1 MGEWRCRETGE
12 TLVAARLISERKTE
26 CERGDKYGRIAF
38 ANTMYFEAIQWIYD
52 AVRYILPQPAL
63 KQPDTITRLKNGRIR
78 EVETVS
84 VNGTIGYMY
93 GRIAFAN
100 TMYLFLRIVTRQ

>member
-38 ANTMYFEAIQWIYD
+38 ANTMCFEAIQWVYD

-63 KQPDTITRLKNGRIR
+63 KQPDTITRLKNCRSR
-78 EVETVS
+78 EAET
-84 VNGTIGYMY
+84 VNGTIGD
-93 GRIAFAN
+93 R
-100 TMYLFLRIVTRQ
+100 